1 MLLRLSEK
9 RFPEAFGIFI
19 QLAIV
24 ASIFSGYTYFFLP
37 DFTQKIE
44 NFEKEKRYYLR
55 QVSIR
60 QSSARDG
67 KGKLV
72 VFAMSAGD
80 RNMGCSIVY
89 DQSDTL
95 SDTVSNHRGL
105 SVTHNRNG
113 DLVELPI
120 EISKI
125 EPNFYY
131 VCRDYEQLQPK

>member
-72 VFAMSAGD
+72 TFGLSSGDGNMSC
-80 RNMGCSIVY
+80 NVVY

-95 SDTVSNHRGL
+95 LDPDGDHRELG
-105 SVTHNRNG
+105 VARTRNG
-113 DLVELPI
+113 ALAKLPI
-120 EISKI
+120 AISRI

-131 VCRDYEQLQPK
+131 VCRNFKQLQPK